1 MINLSTICPLYTFI
15 CLFFAIILQIK
26 VKHKYMTINT
36 QNISAVILAGGKG
49 SRLGGIDKG
58 LVKLNNLTLVQHVIN
73 QIQPQVSQIM
83 ISANRNLDVY
93 KDFGFPVYE
102 DEINDYAGPLA
113 GILKAL
119 QQCKSEWLLAVP
131 ADSPFVPINLVERL
145 SKNIRDNKI
154 VIPHDGKYLQATFSL
169 IHKSLESDLKKFLQQ
184 GERKARVWM
193 QQQAH
198 TIVDFS
204 DQTDAFININTEDD
218 LKKAEK
224 HLQSLMA

>member
-1 MINLSTICPLYTFI
+1 
-15 CLFFAIILQIK
+15 
-26 VKHKYMTINT
+26 MTTNT

-73 QIQPQVSQIM
+73 QIQSQVSQIM

-93 KDFGFPVYE
+93 KSFGFPVYE

-119 QQCKSEWLLAVP
+119 QQCKSEWLLTVP

-145 SKNIRDNKI
+145 SENIQDNKI
-154 VIPHDGKYLQATFSL
+154 VMSHDGKYLQATFSL
-169 IHKSLESDLKKFLQQ
+169 IHKSLEPDLKKFLQQ

-218 LKKAEK
+218 LIKAEK
-224 HLQSLMA
+224 HLQSFMA